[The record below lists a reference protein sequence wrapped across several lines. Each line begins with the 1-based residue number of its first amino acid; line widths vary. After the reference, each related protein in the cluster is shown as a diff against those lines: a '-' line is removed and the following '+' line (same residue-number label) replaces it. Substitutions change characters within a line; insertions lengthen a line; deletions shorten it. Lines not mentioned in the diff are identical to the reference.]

1 MKLNMPTRYY
11 SGDNN
16 DIQLLKKKLLMAR
29 EDIIFQYSTS
39 GNADDWKNISSLM
52 DNSTTGQWLTN
63 KTITDYKIQYIR
75 MSYDKGL
82 TWPLKLKVNA
92 GFMMSNSF
100 TLSESSANIVDNT
113 DSNTNSIFPKVHTIS
128 MLKSQYDTC
137 KGNPVSLSIETDDGV
152 LSLVTCVRF
161 YKYVTEA
168 VTEADTE
175 ADTDAVT
182 DAVTGYAA
190 DVLLSEE
197 LIQQYSGKTCY
208 VNILKN
214 EVATAFNLPVPIY
227 SNMVNA
233 TPIVYDDTYGQVY
246 YLNNTYNQLEITSQ
260 LDSVNGIDL
269 KMAVPALLSGTISGN
284 LIFQTTPSDDFSGT
298 FSIELDNEFKWYHFP
313 VNSGVGSI
321 DGQLKI
327 NLSGD
332 LLNNLS
338 GNSVIIR
345 NIRTQSI

>member
-100 TLSESSANIVDNT
+100 TLSESSTEITDNT
-113 DSNTNSIFPKVHTIS
+113 DPNTNSIFPKVHTIS
-128 MLKSQYDTC
+128 MSKSQYDTC
-137 KGNPVSLSIETDDGV
+137 KGNPVSLSIETDNGI
-152 LSLVTCVRF
+152 LTLITSVRF
-161 YKYVTEA
+161 YEFTQNNKQK
-168 VTEADTE
+168 
-175 ADTDAVT
+175 
-182 DAVTGYAA
+182 YAA

-208 VNILKN
+208 INILKN

-284 LIFQTTPSDDFSGT
+284 LIFQTTPSDDFSDT